1 MPEITVNIVWA
12 NKKRGSQ
19 FESLVDILSDGVLSI
34 GGVIVSSDS
43 QLTDDQIVDKAIDQ
57 VYIPMIQYEELE

>member
-1 MPEITVNIVWA
+1 MPEITVNIIWS

-19 FESLVDILSDGVLSI
+19 FESLVEILSNGVLSI

-57 VYIPMIQYEELE
+57 VYVPMIQYEEYE